1 MVIRRKRR
9 SRGEGF
15 DRLPRVAAQ
24 PVLEYYRQSHAPCV
38 VHIEDRRAC
47 PGKLGI
53 NRSHEMKP
61 TLASVWRRNSR
72 ENATSI
78 SSSPGITRG
87 PLNPHC
93 LQQGLLKRTHGGA
106 LSIRAPGERDLM
118 TRFVQNVEAKR
129 AIGRACCDLIEEG
142 EAVFLDCGTT
152 MHHFAQQLA
161 TRRVQLTVLTNSPSI
176 AECLA
181 DVGGI
186 THILL
191 GGQMRR
197 KSGGISGPLALEIIE
212 RFSIATAF
220 IGASGIT
227 EEAITVAD
235 FNEAQLKAAI
245 IKRTQRVI
253 VPIDHSK
260 IGVVDFTRVCEPRDI
275 DIVVTDYANDHL
287 RRVCRDH
294 EIKLEEASAK
304 ASE

>member
-1 MVIRRKRR
+1 MRALYEHFGDFDRTLEINKIVLFLLTVICFRFNRQNIKIMPEDFTPPIFAAERQEKIAAFVA
-9 SRGEGF
+9 SRGKI
-15 DRLPRVAAQ
+15 RLDELAAVFEVSQ
-24 PVLEYYRQSHAPCV
+24 PTLRKDLTVLE
-38 VHIEDRRAC
+38 
-47 PGKLGI
+47 
-53 NRSHEMKP
+53 
-61 TLASVWRRNSR
+61 
-72 ENATSI
+72 
-78 SSSPGITRG
+78 
-87 PLNPHC
+87 
-93 LQQGLLKRTHGGA
+93 QQGLLKRTHGGA

-118 TRFVQNVEAKR
+118 TRFGQNVEAKR

-152 MHHFAQQLA
+152 IHHFAQQLA

-197 KSGGISGPLALEIIE
+197 KTGGISGPLALEIIE

-253 VPIDHSK
+253 VPMDHSK
-260 IGVVDFTRVCEPRDI
+260 IGVVDFTRVCEPRDV
-275 DIVVTDYANDHL
+275 DIIVTDSANEHL
-287 RRVCRDH
+287 RRICREN
-294 EIKLEEASAK
+294 EIKLEEAGAK

>member
-1 MVIRRKRR
+1 MRALYEHFGDFDRTLEINKIVLFLLTVICFRFNRQNIKIMPEDFTPPIFAAERQEKIAAFVA
-9 SRGEGF
+9 SRGKI
-15 DRLPRVAAQ
+15 RLDELAAVFEVSQ
-24 PVLEYYRQSHAPCV
+24 PTLRKDLTVLE
-38 VHIEDRRAC
+38 
-47 PGKLGI
+47 
-53 NRSHEMKP
+53 
-61 TLASVWRRNSR
+61 
-72 ENATSI
+72 
-78 SSSPGITRG
+78 
-87 PLNPHC
+87 
-93 LQQGLLKRTHGGA
+93 QQGLLKRTHGGA

-118 TRFVQNVEAKR
+118 TRFGQNVEAKR

-152 MHHFAQQLA
+152 IHHFAQQLA

-191 GGQMRR
+191 GGQMRG
-197 KSGGISGPLALEIIE
+197 KTGGISGPIALEIIE

-253 VPIDHSK
+253 VPMDHSK
-260 IGVVDFTRVCEPRDI
+260 IGVVDFTRVCEPRDV
-275 DIVVTDYANDHL
+275 DIIVTDSANEHL
-287 RRVCRDH
+287 RRICREN
-294 EIKLEEASAK
+294 EIKLEEAGAK